1 MFVLLVSSCPL
12 HIGDGTITS
21 GVCTMKEQYEP
32 PALTM
37 HGSVVSLTMGMFG
50 SDVDGSSGMVG
61 NQSNSDNT
69 GGGSNAGMVPMA

>member
-1 MFVLLVSSCPL
+1 
-12 HIGDGTITS
+12 
-21 GVCTMKEQYEP
+21 MKEQYEP